1 MIRTFARTYS
11 RTLRQREVVL
21 DQERRHR
28 PAILDGRERVMAKQ
42 TRINIETESLLVLKG
57 GSSLRGWCPR
67 CQAEG
72 EMIPI
77 EGVAVISNLAPLAVQ
92 AWIESEELHHSR
104 SADDAPLICL
114 NSLLKRVQ
122 RTTTA

>member
-1 MIRTFARTYS
+1 MAR
-11 RTLRQREVVL
+11 
-21 DQERRHR
+21 
-28 PAILDGRERVMAKQ
+28 Q
-42 TRINIETESLLVLKG
+42 TRITIETESLLVVKRS
-57 GSSLRGWCPR
+57 SSLRAWCAR
-67 CQAEG
+67 CQAES

-77 EGVAVISNLAPLAVQ
+77 EGVAVISNLTAAAVE

-104 SADDAPLICL
+104 SAADVPLICL